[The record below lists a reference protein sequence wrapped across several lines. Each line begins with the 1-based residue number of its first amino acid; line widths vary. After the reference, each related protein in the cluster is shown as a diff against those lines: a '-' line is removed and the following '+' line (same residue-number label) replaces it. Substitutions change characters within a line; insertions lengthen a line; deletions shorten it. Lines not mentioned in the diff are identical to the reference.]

1 MHYLR
6 SVRVISLD
14 FIPFLEC
21 GRQKDE
27 EVKTFPS
34 YIPAS
39 QGRRTKEVNGVQS
52 SEGGDPRIT
61 RALESNVEH
70 NLKTDLLCNFGIR
83 WSIVDHRN
91 KLDRVRDCQGGQL
104 E

>member
-27 EVKTFPS
+27 EVKTFRS
-34 YIPAS
+34 DIPAS
-39 QGRRTKEVNGVQS
+39 QGRRTKEVNGC
-52 SEGGDPRIT
+52 
-61 RALESNVEH
+61 RAAREEIH
-70 NLKTDLLCNFGIR
+70 G
-83 WSIVDHRN
+83 
-91 KLDRVRDCQGGQL
+91 
-104 E
+104 

>member
-27 EVKTFPS
+27 EVKTFQS
-34 YIPAS
+34 DIPAS
-39 QGRRTKEVNGVQS
+39 QGRRTKEGNSVQS

-61 RALESNVEH
+61 RALESNVGH
-70 NLKTDLLCNFGIR
+70 DLNLGPICSATLGLGRLSSTSKTNWNR
-83 WSIVDHRN
+83 
-91 KLDRVRDCQGGQL
+91 
-104 E
+104 